1 MKLWPTRLILSF
13 EFVGLAPN
21 SEALVLMFWYC
32 QKWSIDEQLTEMLP
46 TPPEALWLTSVMT
59 PWNTW

>member
-1 MKLWPTRLILSF
+1 
-13 EFVGLAPN
+13 
-21 SEALVLMFWYC
+21 MFWYC